1 MLPIQPGEMKANDA
15 VRFFDN
21 ICDDAG
27 HKLTKSEKRT
37 RLKEKM
43 FQLFY
48 FHPEKNK
55 CTLKDGRTVAIIVER
70 ANPGRGKFC
79 YFNNVEAPMDEIL
92 KAFAELEGITYK
104 RQDVE
109 RKRQGDLSANDAK
122 QFLDD
127 IKIKDKKLTGFLKLE
142 QLHKLFQKLYN
153 APRENICETPDGK
166 KAIVVER
173 MGENNWPV
181 LYLNASENRYEILQ
195 AFADWAGCVYRKD
208 KEEWKVLPKKQ
219 KGELTARECA
229 RIFHNV
235 ADKDKD
241 NPKRDASPK
250 LVEWFSYIGNTPTL
264 NQVILPDGK
273 VEPLVVERQSHS
285 QRCWCLN
292 TNDESIKPFVINR
305 MAEISQSDICM
316 KNIKLSEEQSKEL
329 YEAMMVLAKLAQ
341 KKANSTKGDYYK
353 SYAEKIYQ
361 NLNIGS
367 ELTLNSYLAKKSNRR

>member
-1 MLPIQPGEMKANDA
+1 MLPIQPGEMRAGDA

-21 ICDDAG
+21 IRDDEG
-27 HKLTKSEKRT
+27 NKLTKSEKRA
-37 RLKEKM
+37 RLKELM
-43 FQLFY
+43 TRLYY
-48 FHPEKNK
+48 FNSEKNK
-55 CTLKDGRTVAIIVER
+55 CTLKNGTTVEIIVVR
-70 ANPGRGKFC
+70 SNPGRGAFC
-79 YFNNVEAPMDEIL
+79 YFNNVEAPMEEIL

-127 IKIKDKKLTGFLKLE
+127 VKIKDKKLAGFLKLE
-142 QLHKLFQKLYN
+142 QLHKLFEKLHN
-153 APRENICETPDGK
+153 TPKENICETPNGK
-166 KAIVVER
+166 KPIVVAR
-173 MGENNWPV
+173 MGENNRLV
-181 LYLNASENRYEILQ
+181 LYLNTSESRREVMQ
-195 AFADWAGCVYRKD
+195 AFADWAGCTYRKD
-208 KEEWKVLPKKQ
+208 KEEWKVLPKKK
-219 KGELTARECA
+219 KGELTARDCA

-292 TNDESIKPFVINR
+292 TSDESIKPFVINR